1 MRTFDQTM
9 RAFLTASASSSPT
22 PGGGS
27 VAALAGAL
35 GAAMTSMVANLT
47 QGEKFAAVEQEM
59 RETVERMR
67 TTIAEAEELLEAD
80 IASFDAYMQALKLPK
95 TTEEEKAARSAALQT
110 ATVQATDVPLRLA
123 TLCRDALRHAQ
134 AIAAAANRNVIS
146 DLGIAAFLLEAAGQ
160 SALLTVDINLP
171 GLQDASRRAAFEEL
185 RNDLQG
191 ELLLLKSTVVA
202 TVRERLG

>member
-59 RETVERMR
+59 RETVERMH